1 MISSRFAL
9 CAAGFLA
16 GGLLPLHAILDY
28 SGRGVSYV
36 WELQHPEIYDLAYDN
51 DGDGATNQQEVAAGT
66 DPKVMA
72 SHFSGAVRR
81 GAGGAVEVYWCS
93 QTGKEYRLETSED
106 LKTWSAFSGPFVGTG
121 AEMSTTVQAAGVAG
135 AARRNWRVVVQD
147 RDGDGDGLTDWEEH
161 KLGTN
166 PQVPNASPIPPARG
180 YDADRPA
187 FVFEKN
193 GIYKQVYLGGP
204 WPQQLFWENVKAF
217 EDLRGEGLADV
228 ASIEANGLVPT
239 MGCVAWGIDLKLAN
253 GGGDGLEDW
262 SQKDGYKQYA
272 AWMNPRKNSY
282 FALKADGTIGYPD
295 QGYISFGMPM
305 LPADLPAGSPPK
317 TFGEW
322 AGERLGRYAL
332 RHNIRGLYG
341 ADGFIG
347 INYFTDWHPRLLDS
361 FAAWVGQAVPGA
373 TVQARHDYIVQHLHP
388 EYLDFIAHKQASF
401 YAAFANTLLAAG
413 KSPLV
418 GGQVPNEP
426 GTARWFG
433 DDPRIWL
440 QHIEGKYTMFN
451 VETQAAGDRN
461 VQPQW
466 TSAITLGHWAA
477 YEPDANTGVV
487 LDADNPE
494 FWNPWKNQGGTEE
507 FGWRHLK
514 HNWLSAGW
522 VHIAGRDGSVRR
534 ATKCITRTYWD
545 AGAVDAAQLAAIFGH
560 IPRHPFGP
568 ALYYSASIQREYER
582 PAPAGLERG
591 YTNYSVRYMLQ
602 DALGDPAVRADFG
615 TGQGLN
621 VGYWVSDAV
630 DPAKLPA
637 ANRPSAWL
645 VFKANLL
652 PAAERTKL
660 EAVAPVIDPGTN
672 MAAALAAGPVR
683 AKGAGLSCLAF
694 VDQNGAV
701 VVLVS
706 NCRATAT
713 TGSLDFTQVGN
724 GTFACNGLLG
734 TPNAALTIA
743 ANKGSLPL
751 TVAARDTL
759 VFEIP
764 GLKWLGH

>member
-1 MISSRFAL
+1 MHLPRLSFGASLAL
-9 CAAGFLA
+9 ALTAPLAAT
-16 GGLLPLHAILDY
+16 LDY
-28 SGRGVSYV
+28 SGRGVSYL
-36 WELQHPEIYDLAYDN
+36 WELQHPEIYDLAWDS
-51 DGDGATNQQEVAAGT
+51 DGDGATNGQEAVAGT
-66 DPKVMA
+66 DPKNAA
-72 SHFSGAVRR
+72 SRFAGKVHAE
-81 GAGGAVEVYWCS
+81 AGGALDLRWFG
-93 QTGKEYRLETSED
+93 QAGKEYRIETSAD
-106 LKTWSAFSGPFVGTG
+106 LRTWTAFSGPFIGTG
-121 AEMSTTVQAAGVAG
+121 AEMSQAVQAAGPAPD
-135 AARRNWRVVVQD
+135 ARRYWRVTVQD
-147 RDGDGDGLTDWEEH
+147 RDADGDGSTDWEEAL
-161 KLGTN
+161 LGTD
-166 PQVPNASPIPPARG
+166 PQVVNASPIPPARG

-187 FVFEKN
+187 FVFENN
-193 GIYKQVYLGGP
+193 GIYKQAWLGGA
-204 WPQQLFWENVKAF
+204 WPEQLFWEDVRMF
-217 EDLRGEGLADV
+217 EQHRSDGLADV
-228 ASIEANGLVPT
+228 ASIEARGLVPA
-239 MGCVAWGIDLKLAN
+239 MGCVAWGFDLLVAN
-253 GGGDGLEDW
+253 GGDGNDFADY
-262 SQKDGYKQYA
+262 SQRDGYKQYA
-272 AWMNPRKNSY
+272 AWMNPRKDAY

-305 LPADLPAGSPPK
+305 LPEDLPAGSPPK

-361 FAAWVGQAVPGA
+361 FAAWVGQPVPGA
-373 TVQARHDYIVQHLHP
+373 TVQERHDHIVQHLYP

-426 GTARWFG
+426 SMSRWFG
-433 DDPRIWL
+433 DDARIWL

-466 TSAITLGHWAA
+466 ASAIALGHCAA

-545 AGAVDAAQLAAIFGH
+545 AGAVDVPQLAAILGH

-582 PAPAGLERG
+582 PAPAGTERG
-591 YTNYSVRYMLQ
+591 SVNYTVRFMLQ
-602 DALGDPAVRADFG
+602 DALGDPAVRSDFG
-615 TGQGLN
+615 TGQGLS
-621 VGYWVSDAV
+621 VGYWVSDVV
-630 DPAKLPA
+630 DPATLPA

-645 VFKANLL
+645 VFKAHLL
-652 PAAERTKL
+652 PAAERAKL
-660 EAVAPVIDPGTN
+660 EAVAPVIDPGVD
-672 MAAALAAGPVR
+672 MAAALAAGPLR
-683 AKGAGLSCLAF
+683 ARGAGLSCLAF
-694 VDQNGAV
+694 VDQNGSV
-701 VVLVS
+701 VVMVS
-706 NCRATAT
+706 NCKATDT
-713 TGSLDFTQVGN
+713 TGFLDFTQVGN

-734 TPNAALTIA
+734 APSATLTIA
-743 ANKGSLPL
+743 ANQGSLPL